1 MANKTDKVFFE
12 NLDGWRFC
20 CFLSVFLFHSFHTNF
35 TYISA
40 NPVYHF
46 IKHHL
51 FGNGNLGVNF
61 FFVLSGFLITYLLLE
76 EKERNKRVNI
86 PYFWVRRILRIWPLY
101 FFCVFFGFVLF
112 PLLKQALG
120 QTPNETANPLYFLTF
135 TSNFDLFVN
144 GLPDSSVLGVLWSVA
159 IEEQFYLVWP
169 LFIAFVPKRR
179 LPIVFAAIVG
189 ISWVFRALYDTSMH
203 HEYHTLSC
211 MGDMAIG
218 AFGAYLMK
226 TDKYRNLAQSIA
238 PAYLYLLYALFIG
251 VFLFRDELLL
261 GSFLLR
267 IFERSFIAFII
278 VLIIVEQCFCQNS
291 LFKMKQWALA
301 GKLGLITYGLYCLH
315 FIGILTALTIT
326 QKLHFNTQLWQVL
339 IVETLLA
346 LCITIAI
353 SSISYRFFE
362 TPFLRLKERF
372 AFIHK
377 KG

>member
-20 CFLSVFLFHSFHTNF
+20 CFLSVFLFHSFHTNL

-40 NPVYHF
+40 NPGYHF

-76 EKERNKRVNI
+76 EKERNNKVNI
-86 PYFWVRRILRIWPLY
+86 PYFWLRRVLRIWPLY
-101 FFCVFFGFVLF
+101 FFCVFFGFILF
-112 PLLKQALG
+112 PILKQALG

-189 ISWVFRALYDTSMH
+189 ISWLFRALYDTPLH

-211 MGDMAIG
+211 IGDMSIG

-226 TDKYRNLAQSIA
+226 TDKYRVLAQSIA

-251 VFLFRDELLL
+251 IFLFRDELLL

-267 IFERSFIAFII
+267 IFERSFIASII
-278 VLIIVEQCFCQNS
+278 MLIIVEQCFCQNS
-291 LFKMKQWALA
+291 LFKMKKWALA

-326 QKLHFNTQLWQVL
+326 QKLYFNTQLWQVL

-353 SSISYRFFE
+353 SSISYRYFE

-377 KG
+377 QG